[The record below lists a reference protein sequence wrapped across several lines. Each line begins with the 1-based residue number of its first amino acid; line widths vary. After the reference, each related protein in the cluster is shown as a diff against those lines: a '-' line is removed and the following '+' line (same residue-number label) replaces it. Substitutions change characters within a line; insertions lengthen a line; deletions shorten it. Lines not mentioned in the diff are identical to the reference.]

1 MNAVLP
7 GTGRGLYAITPDSVP
22 EDRLY
27 EMVEEAVLAG
37 ASVVQFREKKIRR
50 AQTIAIVSRL
60 ATFCRNRGVPL
71 VVNDDLEL
79 ALASGA
85 AGVHLGKDELGS
97 MEKARASRPRLILGV
112 SCYDSLERARTAVSG
127 GADYVAFGSFF
138 PSGTK
143 PGAVRCPLDILRS
156 ARQELEVPIVA
167 IGGITPENGGA
178 LVDAGADYLAAI
190 SGVFDQ
196 LEIRA
201 AVAAYR
207 RLFT

>member
-7 GTGRGLYAITPDSVP
+7 GTCRGLYAITPDSVP
-22 EDRLY
+22 DDILIEKVADALK
-27 EMVEEAVLAG
+27 AG
-37 ASVVQFREKKIRR
+37 ASMVQFREKKTPLK
-50 AQTIAIVSRL
+50 QTIGLASRL
-60 ATFCRNRGVPL
+60 ATLCRNHGIPL
-71 VVNDDLEL
+71 IVNDDLEL
-79 ALASGA
+79 ALTCGA
-85 AGVHLGKDELGS
+85 AGVHLGKDELGL
-97 MEKARASRPRLILGV
+97 MGKARSSAPRLIIGV
-112 SCYDSLERARTAVSG
+112 SCYDSLERARTAVSD

-143 PGAVRCPLDILRS
+143 PGAVRCPIEVLRS
-156 ARQELEVPIVA
+156 ARRELAVPIVA

-196 LEIRA
+196 PAIPA

-207 RLFT
+207 QLFT